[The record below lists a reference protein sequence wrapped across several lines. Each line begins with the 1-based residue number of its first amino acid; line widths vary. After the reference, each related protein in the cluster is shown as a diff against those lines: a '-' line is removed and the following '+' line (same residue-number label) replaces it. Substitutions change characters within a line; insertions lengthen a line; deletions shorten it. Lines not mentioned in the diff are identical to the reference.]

1 MRLNKLSPKDRPLFD
16 KFLRISRHDLAV
28 YSFENIFIWKKL
40 FSIEWALKRDHLCVF
55 FRDKIGCFLYLAP
68 LGKEIKAQV
77 IDEIFRVMDKFNKNK
92 EISRIENIEEKD
104 TGLYRSLGL
113 AVKEKSLDYLCLRED
128 LAGLR
133 TDKFKSKRASY
144 NYFTKNYKSEYL
156 CYRASHK
163 NGCLKLYHLWMHQ
176 RMQGNR
182 GELYQG
188 MLLDSLRTFQVMLDD
203 YRKLKLEGRAVRIG
217 KEIKAFTFGYRLND
231 DTFCILYEITDLTI
245 KGLAQFIFREFSRD
259 LKGYTYINIMDDS
272 GLENLKKVKLSYQ
285 PVKFVPA
292 YIAKRKS

>member
-40 FSIEWALKRDHLCVF
+40 FSIEWALVRDNLCVF

-77 IDEIFRVMDKFNKNK
+77 IDESFRVMDKFNKNK

-156 CYRASHK
+156 SYRASIK
-163 NGCLKLYHLWMHQ
+163 TAALSCIKSGCI
-176 RMQGNR
+176 R
-182 GELYQG
+182 GCRG
-188 MLLDSLRTFQVMLDD
+188 I
-203 YRKLKLEGRAVRIG
+203 EGS
-217 KEIKAFTFGYRLND
+217 
-231 DTFCILYEITDLTI
+231 
-245 KGLAQFIFREFSRD
+245 FIRGCF
-259 LKGYTYINIMDDS
+259 
-272 GLENLKKVKLSYQ
+272 
-285 PVKFVPA
+285 
-292 YIAKRKS
+292 